1 LKKRKKNSNIIVIVL
16 LLLLLMAFIYIKP
29 LLDVLFII
37 VSMLGIILGGLGVLL
52 GYYKWKNEQQR
63 MREEE
68 GLYDPRLNMFIEI
81 KTHEGRSDETKLVEI
96 RGFLKNIGR
105 IPIQV
110 DYGKSHIKIY
120 QIPKEYQMPIDSAF
134 LKAFKAINFTNFNQ
148 VVILDTGITYPIP
161 TTICDL
167 SKNGIFY
174 FDIIFDLGAHKDAFS
189 RKNILFPD
197 NRELT
202 SLGYNITLLLPEEA
216 SEVSNGQRT
225 N

>member
-1 LKKRKKNSNIIVIVL
+1 MDFKT
-16 LLLLLMAFIYIKP
+16 

-37 VSMLGIILGGLGVLL
+37 VSMLGIILGLL
-52 GYYKWKNEQQR
+52 WGYYKWKNEQKR

-110 DYGKSHIKIY
+110 DYGKSHINIY
-120 QIPKEYQMPIDSAF
+120 QIPKEYQIPIDSAF
-134 LKAFKAINFTNFNQ
+134 LKPFKTINFTNFNKI
-148 VVILDTGITYPIP
+148 VILDTGITYPIP
-161 TTICDL
+161 TTIYDL

-174 FDIIFDLGAHKDAFS
+174 FDIIFDLGAHKDTFS
-189 RKNILFPD
+189 RKSILFPE
-197 NRELT
+197 NKELT
-202 SLGYNITLLLPEEA
+202 SLVYNITLLLSEGA
-216 SEVSNGQRT
+216 SEVSNGGLE
-225 N
+225 